1 MCGGGL
7 CVFGMLSAIMGTER
21 KNSCESGN
29 FSLTTTMFYA
39 LSTIKTIAN
48 ASIGLKDKKVCELF
62 FLLHVTN

>member
-7 CVFGMLSAIMGTER
+7 RVFGMLSAIMGTER

-39 LSTIKTIAN
+39 LSIIKMIAD
-48 ASIGLKDKKVCELF
+48 ASVGIKDKSL
-62 FLLHVTN
+62 